1 MTLQLGQLAPDF
13 EQEST
18 HGKIRF
24 HEWLGNSWCVLFS
37 HPKDFTPVCTTELG
51 EVARLR
57 KQWEARNVKVIGLS
71 VDPVDSHQEWES
83 DIEATQGHA
92 VNFPML
98 ADADQKVSQLYNMIH
113 PECDPAVT
121 VRTVFVIDP
130 AKRIRLSI
138 TYPPSTGRNFSEILR
153 SIDSLQLTDKYG
165 VSTPVNWTKGHEVII
180 SPKLTEDAAKA
191 KFPQG
196 FRTLRPYLRLVRLGD

>member
-113 PECDPAVT
+113 PEWLWCMNENSTISAYSVAIETNLIGPACP
-121 VRTVFVIDP
+121 IN
-130 AKRIRLSI
+130 I
-138 TYPPSTGRNFSEILR
+138 
-153 SIDSLQLTDKYG
+153 
-165 VSTPVNWTKGHEVII
+165 TPV
-180 SPKLTEDAAKA
+180 AAITSA
-191 KFPQG
+191 S
-196 FRTLRPYLRLVRLGD
+196 

>member
-165 VSTPVNWTKGHEVII
+165 VSTPVNWTEGNEVII

>member
-113 PECDPAVT
+113 PECDPTVT
-121 VRTVFVIDP
+121 VRSVFVIDP
-130 AKRIRLSI
+130 ARRIRLSI

-165 VSTPVNWTKGHEVII
+165 VSTPVNWTEGNEVII

>member
-113 PECDPAVT
+113 PECDPTVT
-121 VRTVFVIDP
+121 VRSGFVIDP
-130 AKRIRLSI
+130 ARRIRLSI

-165 VSTPVNWTKGHEVII
+165 VSTPVNWTEGNEVII